1 MIRTLVVDDDPVAAT
16 AHAVYVERVPGFD
29 VAAVAGTGVE
39 ALRIAATTAV
49 DLVLLDVHLPD
60 MSGLDVLRRLRTA
73 GHTTDVI
80 MVTRARDLAVVQAA
94 VAFGA
99 TQYLV
104 KPFTFA
110 VARAKLEA
118 HREYRE
124 RLGGTHALAQ
134 DEVDELFGT
143 LRGPVAPAGLPKGIS
158 RASLAAVAQALESAD
173 GGLSAHEAGTALGAS
188 RVTARRYLEYL
199 VETGLGVR
207 RARYGTAGR
216 PQTEY
221 RWRAGGI
228 SGP

>member
-1 MIRTLVVDDDPVAAT
+1 MRAVVPVWDGGRVVALVSVGRTVTKVSRDLAA
-16 AHAVYVERVPGFD
+16 RVPLILGT
-29 VAAVAGTGVE
+29 AAAALLLAAAGTW
-39 ALRIAATTAV
+39 
-49 DLVLLDVHLPD
+49 LV
-60 MSGLDVLRRLRTA
+60 SRWLRRASTIW
-73 GHTTDVI
+73 G
-80 MVTRARDLAVVQAA
+80 RARDLAVVQAA

-110 VARAKLEA
+110 AVRAKLEA

-124 RLGGTHALAQ
+124 RLDGTHALAQ

-143 LRGPVAPAGLPKGIS
+143 LRGPVASAGLPKGIS
-158 RASLAAVAQALESAD
+158 RASLDAVAHALESAD
-173 GGLSAHEAGTALGAS
+173 GGLTAHEAGTALGAS

-199 VETGLGVR
+199 VEIGLGVR

-221 RWRAGGI
+221 RRRGGGTG
-228 SGP
+228 GP